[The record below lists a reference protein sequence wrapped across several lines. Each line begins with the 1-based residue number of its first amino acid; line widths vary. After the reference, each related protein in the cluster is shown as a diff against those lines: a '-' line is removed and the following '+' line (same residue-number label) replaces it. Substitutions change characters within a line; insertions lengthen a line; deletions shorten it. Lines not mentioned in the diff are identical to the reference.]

1 MSEQPKRKKYRVIY
15 DRSDCI
21 GAGACAAIH
30 PRRWMMNKNDDLADL
45 VGGKKIGTNP
55 EQWEF
60 EFSMDELD
68 QMISSAQVCPVNVIH
83 IIDLETGEKL
93 I

>member
-1 MSEQPKRKKYRVIY
+1 MSEQPKRKKYKVIY
-15 DRSDCI
+15 DRPDCI

-30 PRRWMMNKNDDLADL
+30 PERWVMNKNDDLADL
-45 VGGKKIGTNP
+45 VGGKKISDNP
-55 EQWEF
+55 QQWIF

-68 QMISSAQVCPVNVIH
+68 QFMSSAQVCPVNVIH
-83 IIDLETGEKL
+83 IIDLETGETL